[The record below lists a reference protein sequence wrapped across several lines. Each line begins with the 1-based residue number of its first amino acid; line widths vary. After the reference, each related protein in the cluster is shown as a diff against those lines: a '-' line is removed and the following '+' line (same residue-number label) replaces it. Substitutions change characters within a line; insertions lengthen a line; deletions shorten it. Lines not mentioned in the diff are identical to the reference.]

1 MKKPKIAQKSPYVMD
16 MKAGKYA
23 YCTCGESKKDPFC
36 DGSHT
41 TTEFTPE
48 IIVIEEDRKV
58 AWCGCKHSN
67 KGAFCDGAHA
77 RV

>member
-1 MKKPKIAQKSPYVMD
+1 MEKPKVAQKSPYVMD

-23 YCTCGESKKDPFC
+23 FCTCGLSTKQPFC
-36 DGSHT
+36 DGAHSST
-41 TTEFTPE
+41 DFTPE
-48 IIVIEEDRKV
+48 IIEIEEDRKV

-67 KGAFCDGAHA
+67 KGAYCDGAHA